1 LTERLVNYKGDVLK
15 SLFLTL
21 ILLTSNLFYAQ
32 NAKEIVQKANDL
44 IMGKTSQGINTM
56 TLIRPDW
63 TREVSMKVWSK
74 GIDYYMILIT
84 APAREKGQVF
94 MKRDKEMWNWVPS
107 INKMIKIPPSMMA
120 QSWMG
125 SDFTNDDLLKESS
138 IVVDYNHKI
147 IEEEKVNEFDC
158 YKIELIPK
166 PEAAVVWGKIITW
179 IAKDK
184 YYQIKA
190 EYYDEI
196 GTLINVQLSD
206 EIEKLDDRTIP
217 TKMTIIPQDKEGNET
232 VLKLEE
238 MVFNKD
244 IPTSFFSQQN
254 MKRVR

>member
-1 LTERLVNYKGDVLK
+1 MI
-15 SLFLTL
+15 L
-21 ILLTSNLFYAQ
+21 IFISSILSAQ
-32 NAKEIVQKANDL
+32 TASEIVKKANDL
-44 IMGKTSQGINTM
+44 SLGKTSQGTNTM

-94 MKRDKEMWNWVPS
+94 MKRKNEMWNWVPS

-138 IVVDYNHKI
+138 IVVDFEHKI
-147 IEEEKVNEFDC
+147 IGNEEIEGYEC
-158 YKIELIPK
+158 HIIELIPK
-166 PEAAVVWGKIITW
+166 PDAAVVWGKVILW

-184 YYQIKA
+184 FYQLKA

-196 GTLINVQLSD
+196 GDLINTQYGT
-206 EIEKLDDRTIP
+206 EIEDIGNRKLP
-217 TKMTIIPQDKEGNET
+217 TKLTMIPSDKEGNET
-232 VLKLEE
+232 ILKLIE
-238 MVFNKD
+238 MQYDKQ
-244 IPTSFFSQQN
+244 IPLSFFSQQN
-254 MKRVR
+254 MKRIR